1 VATNQNTYIMKIA
14 TLNIGNNII
23 ETHNSMWTGIET
35 VYFNGYRVS
44 KQFNWFVGIH
54 DFEILADDDVN
65 TDYYRVE
72 FRFSWTTGTIST
84 DIYRNGE
91 CVLDMSGTNHRY
103 ATTGTNALPA
113 LKDNRPA
120 AADWLGRSRKKA
132 TNPLYR
138 EEDLV

>member
-1 VATNQNTYIMKIA
+1 MKIA
-14 TLNIGNNII
+14 TLNIGNNTI
-23 ETHNSMWTGIET
+23 ETRNSMWTGVET
-35 VYFNGYRVS
+35 VYFNGYRMS

-54 DFEILADDDVN
+54 NFEALADDGIN

-72 FRFSWTTGTIST
+72 FRFSWTTGAINT
-84 DIYRNGE
+84 DIFCNGE

-103 ATTGTNALPA
+103 VAAGNTALPP

-120 AADWLGRSRKKA
+120 KADWLGRRREKVAEK
-132 TNPLYR
+132 LYR